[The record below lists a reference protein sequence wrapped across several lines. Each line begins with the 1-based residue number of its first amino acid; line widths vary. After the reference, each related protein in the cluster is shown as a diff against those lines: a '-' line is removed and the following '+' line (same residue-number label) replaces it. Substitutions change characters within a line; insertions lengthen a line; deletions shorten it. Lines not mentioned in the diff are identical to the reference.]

1 MSFTGTG
8 AVEGQPWE
16 NERTA
21 YTGTDYTVFA
31 HERTMGIV
39 KKLSHQGLR
48 PSEASGS
55 SAAVKSE
62 QCWPVGER
70 PPPCTHF
77 VKLIC
82 PRCIHLKAMAGEI
95 FEMPY
100 VTERVSITE
109 SRNALCDNGMLLDG
123 AIPRIRHG
131 EFIDDANSS
140 AVDRAKKK
148 RDANL
153 ARLLAIRKRERW

>member
-1 MSFTGTG
+1 M
-8 AVEGQPWE
+8 
-16 NERTA
+16 A

-48 PSEASGS
+48 PRSASAAPAARKDVSQEGLFAETRQRREKREKRRAASASRVRSATGDARAPSEASGS

-77 VKLIC
+77 VKL
-82 PRCIHLKAMAGEI
+82 
-95 FEMPY
+95 
-100 VTERVSITE
+100 
-109 SRNALCDNGMLLDG
+109 
-123 AIPRIRHG
+123 
-131 EFIDDANSS
+131 
-140 AVDRAKKK
+140 
-148 RDANL
+148 
-153 ARLLAIRKRERW
+153 